1 MIQDLKNICSRK
13 HIKYLI
19 MLLIGMFIAAI
30 LEMIGLSSIPIF
42 IMIII
47 DIDVLINK
55 FPTFFANDYV
65 KNLEQNYI
73 TIFGGILLVFIFLI
87 KNIYL
92 SIFLFFQGRVFKI
105 LRTDIRNDL
114 LENIL
119 LHPIIFI

>member
-55 FPTFFANDYV
+55 FPTFFANDYIKKLLKKKRREV
-65 KNLEQNYI
+65 SES
-73 TIFGGILLVFIFLI
+73 FAGGSRGRLI
-87 KNIYL
+87 KEDPWTVCVMRE
-92 SIFLFFQGRVFKI
+92 G
-105 LRTDIRNDL
+105 LRPV
-114 LENIL
+114 
-119 LHPIIFI
+119 HPAY